1 MSKYLCFFGFS
12 LAHLQSHI
20 FPSVICL
27 ASLIEASSSSK
38 LKRDMLPP
46 YIVWCRRAES
56 NCPHVDF
63 QSTALPTEL
72 LRRKRVT
79 AGLTEPYIPIGC
91 LPNTIGFVVA
101 VTRRGLIVP
110 TPAIA
115 VNRTYESR
123 NPTSE

>member
-1 MSKYLCFFGFS
+1 
-12 LAHLQSHI
+12 
-20 FPSVICL
+20 
-27 ASLIEASSSSK
+27 
-38 LKRDMLPP
+38 
-46 YIVWCRRAES
+46 
-56 NCPHVDF
+56 
-63 QSTALPTEL
+63 
-72 LRRKRVT
+72 VT